1 MNIRKLSKIFI
12 ILCIF
17 LYSSLSFSQ
26 SLTSDLDKDYL
37 DSLPESVQE
46 DVLSEIEKQKKD
58 QDKNLQ
64 KRPSTKLMKNRVV
77 QDWEEY
83 KRKKELDSSERYG
96 IKLFNTMQTSFMPLN
111 EPNFG
116 NNYIVDY
123 GDFITLSTFGDGNN
137 EIYELEIGRDGTI
150 LIPEIGS
157 ISVAGLNF
165 EEVTNLIKTKY
176 KNSFI
181 GTDIYVSL
189 SEIRDINVLITG
201 NVEFPGIYTL
211 SGNSNILQA
220 LNIVGGISE
229 NGSLRN
235 IVLKRKGMPDQVIDL
250 YKALI
255 FGDLNNIP
263 SLMSGDS
270 INVNSVTNLVRAGYG
285 FNNVATFELKEG
297 ETINDLIKYAGGLK
311 SEASSD
317 TLKLVRFEN
326 SEFVSYNI
334 DFKNIN
340 EYEIKNLD
348 SIYAYK
354 EKVGTV
360 TISGYVQYPGKYS
373 ISSSDR
379 TLNIIQRAGGYLE
392 SGYPFGASLFRESTK
407 VLEKNFADK
416 TYQNLISYIAANPA
430 SIVGGGGDSFAYILN
445 ELKNYEPS
453 GRYIAEFDIQNLK
466 DDIQNNI
473 YLNDGDKIHIPSFTS
488 NVFVFG
494 EVGNPGSVLFKD
506 QKTLKDY
513 IQTSGGLT
521 RLASSDYIFI
531 VSPNGETTR
540 VATDGI
546 LSFINFDINIY
557 PGSVIYVPRHIGKV
571 EGINLVA
578 TIAPIFSSLALSIA
592 SLNSIND

>member
-1 MNIRKLSKIFI
+1 MNTRKLSKIFI

-26 SLTSDLDKDYL
+26 SITSDLDKDYL

-64 KRPSTKLMKNRVV
+64 KRPSTKLMKSRVV

-137 EIYELEIGRDGTI
+137 EVYELEIGRDGTI

-235 IVLKRKGMPDQVIDL
+235 IVLKEKECQIKL
-250 YKALI
+250 LI
-255 FGDLNNIP
+255 
-263 SLMSGDS
+263 
-270 INVNSVTNLVRAGYG
+270 Y
-285 FNNVATFELKEG
+285 
-297 ETINDLIKYAGGLK
+297 
-311 SEASSD
+311 
-317 TLKLVRFEN
+317 
-326 SEFVSYNI
+326 
-334 DFKNIN
+334 
-340 EYEIKNLD
+340 
-348 SIYAYK
+348 
-354 EKVGTV
+354 
-360 TISGYVQYPGKYS
+360 
-373 ISSSDR
+373 
-379 TLNIIQRAGGYLE
+379 
-392 SGYPFGASLFRESTK
+392 TK
-407 VLEKNFADK
+407 
-416 TYQNLISYIAANPA
+416 
-430 SIVGGGGDSFAYILN
+430 
-445 ELKNYEPS
+445 
-453 GRYIAEFDIQNLK
+453 
-466 DDIQNNI
+466 
-473 YLNDGDKIHIPSFTS
+473 H
-488 NVFVFG
+488 
-494 EVGNPGSVLFKD
+494 
-506 QKTLKDY
+506 
-513 IQTSGGLT
+513 
-521 RLASSDYIFI
+521 
-531 VSPNGETTR
+531 
-540 VATDGI
+540 
-546 LSFINFDINIY
+546 
-557 PGSVIYVPRHIGKV
+557 
-571 EGINLVA
+571 
-578 TIAPIFSSLALSIA
+578 
-592 SLNSIND
+592 